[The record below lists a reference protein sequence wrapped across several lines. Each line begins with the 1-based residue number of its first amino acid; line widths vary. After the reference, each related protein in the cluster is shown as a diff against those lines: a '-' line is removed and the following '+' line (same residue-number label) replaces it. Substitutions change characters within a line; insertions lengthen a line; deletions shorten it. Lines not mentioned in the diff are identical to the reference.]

1 MKKGLR
7 IAIIAAAVCLLAA
20 AIFTIVRLGGEKRRQ
35 LTCGGV
41 RVNPLCARPEVQLLL
56 LGKP

>member
-7 IAIIAAAVCLLAA
+7 IAIIVAAACLLAFA
-20 AIFTIVRLGGEKRRQ
+20 VFGVMKMSGEKHRQ

-41 RVNPLCARPEVQLLL
+41 RVEFADDYNFVTSEDIER
-56 LGKP
+56 